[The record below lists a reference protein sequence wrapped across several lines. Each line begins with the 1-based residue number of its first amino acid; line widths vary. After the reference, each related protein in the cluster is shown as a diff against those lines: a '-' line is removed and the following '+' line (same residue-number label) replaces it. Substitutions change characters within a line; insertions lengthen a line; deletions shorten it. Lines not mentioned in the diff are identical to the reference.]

1 MRPHYSQ
8 SSRENATPSS
18 GTSPLASYKEVPPP
32 PGLKTR
38 ILPKFVL
45 LIKYTVSLGHTRKK
59 DNILIKRVDISLI
72 ARLHSINIYAYGGF

>member
-18 GTSPLASYKEVPPP
+18 DTSPLASYKEVPP

-72 ARLHSINIYAYGGF
+72 ARPHSINIYAYGGF